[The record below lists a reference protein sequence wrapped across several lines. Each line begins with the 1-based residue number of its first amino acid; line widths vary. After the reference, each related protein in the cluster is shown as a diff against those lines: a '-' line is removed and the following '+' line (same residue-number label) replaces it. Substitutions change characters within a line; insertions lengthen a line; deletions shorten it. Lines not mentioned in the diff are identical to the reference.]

1 MSKIALYRKYRPNC
15 FAQVLA
21 QDFVV
26 QTLKHEIINNNLYHA
41 YIFSGTRGSGKTSI
55 ARIFARTL
63 NCLSP
68 NNGDC
73 CNKCQNC
80 LITLQN
86 NLTDIYEIDAASNSG
101 VDEIRKLI
109 ETVNY
114 LPTQLSKKVYIIDE
128 AHMLSNSAWNALLKT
143 IEEPPTH
150 VCFIFATTEVNKI
163 PMTIISRC
171 QRFDFY
177 QLNLDTLIQL
187 ITDVCNKENILIAN
201 DAKIK
206 IAQLSDGSARDCLS
220 ILDQINNYSNGE
232 ITIDHINEVFGLLSL
247 DFKLNFVNDIFDDQ
261 KLELLLNQISS
272 MTSNYLNLAKDLIDL
287 VIDKIIYEKTHNFNL
302 LKYLS
307 LSDVQKINLSLE
319 SLYKLLELFNKV
331 YEKIKLFGNGEFY
344 FKDLVLTSLIA
355 NSSIVSSVIKD
366 EPQTKSTVDPLSA
379 FTTKTVT
386 NEYIKTTIVADNE
399 PVTNDDY
406 KNWFN
411 QIISN
416 EDNELKNNLNN
427 KLNELKTNHQL
438 DDKLPSLIDCIKV
451 LVSSRHGAILL
462 FEYKNQAKTFNDWF
476 WTIDGYKLIKE
487 NLFDNP
493 NQDYVLIASDKNT
506 IKNWRDDY
514 LKNPKKYE
522 DINLK
527 ILEQLKPISD
537 DEKYK
542 RILDIIGEGD
552 K

>member
-1 MSKIALYRKYRPNC
+1 MSKIALYRKYRPHC

-26 QTLKHEIINNNLYHA
+26 KTLKHEIINNNLYHA
-41 YIFSGTRGSGKTSI
+41 YIFSGTRGSGKTSV

-68 NNGDC
+68 NDGDC
-73 CNKCQNC
+73 CNKCKNC

-232 ITIDHINEVFGLLSL
+232 ITIDHINKVFGLLSL
-247 DFKLNFVNDIFDDQ
+247 DFKLNFINNIFDNQ
-261 KLELLLNQISS
+261 KLESLLNQISS

-319 SLYKLLELFNKV
+319 LLYKLLELFNKV

-344 FKDLVLTSLIA
+344 FKNLVLTNLIT
-355 NSSIVSSVIKD
+355 NDSIVSSEIQDKT
-366 EPQTKSTVDPLSA
+366 PTKSTINQLSA

-386 NEYIKTTIVADNE
+386 NEYTKTTVVPNNEIVRN
-399 PVTNDDY
+399 NDY
-406 KNWFN
+406 KNLFN

-427 KLNELKTNHQL
+427 KLNELKTNYQL
-438 DDKLPSLIDCIKV
+438 DDKLPSLTDCIKV
-451 LVSSRHGAILL
+451 LVSSKHGAVLL
-462 FEYKNQAKTFNDWF
+462 FEYKNQAKAFNDWF
-476 WTIDGYKLIKE
+476 WTIDGYKQIKE
-487 NLFDNP
+487 NLFDNSS
-493 NQDYVLIASDKNT
+493 QDYVLIASDKNT

-522 DINLK
+522 DINLD
-527 ILEQLKPISD
+527 ILEQLKTISD

>member
-26 QTLKHEIINNNLYHA
+26 KTLKHEIINNNLYHA

-109 ETVNY
+109 DTVNY
-114 LPTQLSKKVYIIDE
+114 LPTQLNKKVYIIDE

-232 ITIDHINEVFGLLSL
+232 ITISHINEVFGLLSL
-247 DFKLNFVNDIFDDQ
+247 DFKLDFINDIFDNQ

-319 SLYKLLELFNKV
+319 SLYKLLELFNKA

-355 NSSIVSSVIKD
+355 NSNIVSDVIKD
-366 EPQTKSTVDPLSA
+366 EPQTKSIIDPLSA

-386 NEYIKTTIVADNE
+386 NEYIKTNVATNNESVTI
-399 PVTNDDY
+399 DDY

-416 EDNELKNNLNN
+416 EDSELKSKLND
-427 KLNELKTNHQL
+427 KLNELRINHQL

-493 NQDYVLIASDKNT
+493 DQDYVLIASDKNT

-514 LKNPKKYE
+514 LKKPKKYE

-537 DEKYK
+537 NEKYK